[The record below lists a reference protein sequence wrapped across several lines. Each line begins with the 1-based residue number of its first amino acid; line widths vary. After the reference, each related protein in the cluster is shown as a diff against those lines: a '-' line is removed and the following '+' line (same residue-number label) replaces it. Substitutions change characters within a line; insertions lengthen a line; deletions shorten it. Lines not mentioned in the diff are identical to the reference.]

1 MKQSKMFTAMSIL
14 FAVFSVIFIG
24 GAFGFSLI
32 ENQAGVIVMAVFF
45 VIAGLAS
52 MLMDYMAKQTAK
64 REWRTIR

>member
-1 MKQSKMFTAMSIL
+1 ML
-14 FAVFSVIFIG
+14 FRSFIG